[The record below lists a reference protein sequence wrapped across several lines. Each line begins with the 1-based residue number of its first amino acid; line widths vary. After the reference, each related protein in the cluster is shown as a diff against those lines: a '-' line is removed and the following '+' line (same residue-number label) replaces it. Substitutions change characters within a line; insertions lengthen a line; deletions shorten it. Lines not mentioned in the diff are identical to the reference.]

1 MTLFSTPMCYH
12 GNFLCLNLL
21 YMKKLVVILINLFK
35 IKYFHIYE
43 RSWMP
48 NTTGKIS
55 QICTLL
61 LLDGSST
68 PVGVSIN
75 DIG

>member
-12 GNFLCLNLL
+12 GNFLRLNLL
-21 YMKKLVVILINLFK
+21 YIKRLVVILINLFK

-48 NTTGKIS
+48 ITTGKIS
-55 QICTLL
+55 QICT